1 MIRSVMVDQYIDM
14 PDLLEMQIKKGKTVS
29 VFPIHEYWK
38 DVGQIEDYESAND
51 SFSNGFSLD
60 D

>member
-1 MIRSVMVDQYIDM
+1 M
-14 PDLLEMQIKKGKTVS
+14 PNLLEQQMKEGGNVS

-38 DVGQIEDYESAND
+38 DIGHLEEYLSVND
-51 SFSNGFSLD
+51 SFNNGFSLD